1 MTIKTIIR
9 TAIAS
14 VVTAGTLIGVS
25 ACGLGGDAASGSSD
39 DTVNIG
45 VIYPKTGQYAQY
57 GKLLG
62 LRTFSWR

>member
-45 VIYPKTGQYAQY
+45 VIPGFN
-57 GKLLG
+57 L
-62 LRTFSWR
+62 